1 MIGVYTVDSF
11 TSKPFGGNAA
21 GVCLLT
27 EPVSEQWMRSVAAE
41 LRHSETAFLL
51 GRSLRWFT
59 PKVEVALC
67 GHATLATAHVL
78 YSTGTATGTIEF
90 DTLSGTLT
98 TTLDDA
104 DGSVTMDFPAKPAT
118 QAQAPVGLIE
128 AMGVKPV
135 WVGRSD
141 FDYLIEVDS
150 ADEVAAATPDFEALG
165 KVETRGTIL
174 TAASSEPG
182 SPGGSGSDFVS
193 RFFAPAAGVD
203 EDPVTGSAHCTLSP
217 YWSAKLGRQA
227 LTGAQ
232 LSERGG
238 IVRTRLAD
246 TGDRVKLS
254 GHAVTIWSGQLHL
267 QPAG

>member
-1 MIGVYTVDSF
+1 MSALAVYTVDSF
-11 TSKPFGGNAA
+11 TSKPFAGNAA

-27 EPVSEQWMRSVAAE
+27 EPASDQWMRSVANE

-78 YSTGTATGTIEF
+78 YSTGAATGTIEF
-90 DTLSGTLT
+90 DTLSGKLT
-98 TTLDDA
+98 TTLDDT
-104 DGSVTMDFPAKPAT
+104 DGSVVMDFPAKPAT
-118 QAQAPVGLIE
+118 AAQPPPGLIE
-128 AMGVKPV
+128 ALGVKPV

-141 FDYLIEVDS
+141 FDYLVEVGS
-150 ADEVAAATPDFEALG
+150 TDEVRAATPDFEALG
-165 KVETRGTIL
+165 QVETRGTIL

-182 SPGGSGSDFVS
+182 SDFVS
-193 RFFAPAAGVD
+193 RFYAPAAGVD

-238 IVRTRLAD
+238 IVRTELAA
-246 TGDRVKLS
+246 DRVKLS
-254 GHAVTIWSGQLHL
+254 GHAITIWSGRLHL
-267 QPAG
+267 

>member
-1 MIGVYTVDSF
+1 MMSEHRSESLAVYTVDSF
-11 TSKPFGGNAA
+11 TSKPFGGNSA

-27 EPVSEQWMRSVAAE
+27 EPVSDQWMRSVAGE

-78 YSTGTATGTIEF
+78 YSTGAASGTIEF

-98 TTLDDA
+98 TTQDDT
-104 DGSVTMDFPAKPAT
+104 DGSVIMDFPAKPAG
-118 QAQAPVGLIE
+118 QASRAPAGLIE
-128 AMGVKPV
+128 ALGVKPV

-141 FDYLIEVDS
+141 FDYLIEVGS
-150 ADEVAAATPDFEALG
+150 ADEVRAAAPDFEALG
-165 KVETRGTIL
+165 QVETRGTIL
-174 TAASSEPG
+174 TAASSEP
-182 SPGGSGSDFVS
+182 GSDFVS

-217 YWSAKLGRQA
+217 YWSAKLGRSD

-238 IVRTRLAD
+238 IVRTRLAA
-246 TGDRVKLS
+246 DRVKLS

-267 QPAG
+267 